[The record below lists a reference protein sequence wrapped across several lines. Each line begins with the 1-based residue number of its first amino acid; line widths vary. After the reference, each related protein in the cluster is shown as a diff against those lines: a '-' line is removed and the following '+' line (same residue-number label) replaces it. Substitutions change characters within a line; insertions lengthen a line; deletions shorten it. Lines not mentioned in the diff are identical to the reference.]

1 MWRKC
6 ICRKG
11 LTLFDKNMTKMH
23 GAIRVRCFPPCL
35 EQPLRTCESKVF
47 VIFPF
52 YPWVCFSSTFPSFF
66 TLFTHTK
73 MLLARQYT
81 QKENAKM
88 WAKERLYW
96 WALISKKHLFMMLTL
111 NLLDALNTHRYTR
124 CQYITE
130 IYTNTCLISSNLGN
144 QNLAW
149 YERNAWQPTESDP
162 YANFHSSNLIYD
174 ILGR

>member
-1 MWRKC
+1 MYLP
-6 ICRKG
+6 KG
-11 LTLFDKNMTKMH
+11 FDIIRQKHDENAWGDPRPLFSSM
-23 GAIRVRCFPPCL
+23 F
-35 EQPLRTCESKVF
+35 RTTPTYLWKQGFRHLSF
-47 VIFPF
+47 LL
-52 YPWVCFSSTFPSFF
+52 WVCFSSTFPSFF

-96 WALISKKHLFMMLTL
+96 WALISKKHLFMMLTF
-111 NLLDALNTHRYTR
+111 NLLDALNTHRYRR